1 MLCMYREVH
10 DLIPGHGWEVKS
22 VEKTDD
28 NEQSQQDDNNGD
40 WVKDWVSRGSQDS
53 INSKETS
60 SKGDMDK
67 VEKTPK
73 VTNKE
78 STTSHTSS
86 NASNS
91 TKELT
96 RPYELQGRVSSAA
109 RLSRLE
115 LRKQQSSVGSDSNRL
130 FHAHEKGLTITPSG
144 SSRRTLMR
152 MGLPMERGLQR
163 LHAPLDKP
171 LKDPTKENEQEDP
184 NTMLLSSQTEANGNT
199 TIEKT
204 TFQKALAHMDE
215 RTIRRIE
222 KEERKKQKE
231 KLTLERSVTPR
242 NGGGCISPFSMSI
255 LQHMFTSKQLSFKR
269 SSSSYSRFD
278 SFLNTPADTDTAMDD
293 STVGLDGINGDAAD
307 DIFRPSPRPSS
318 TANRLK
324 HLLVNAGFKSKMDDV
339 VDDEHIVDAKDDDN
353 ADILSTSTNSVA
365 ALLSGGPSFRNVDM
379 FRESSA
385 DKKVEKKKPK
395 SNDDVEEKGSS
406 SNDVPGTP
414 TDIKNTHSDEEVE
427 VSSAASDLGELPSQL
442 PPLAGRSR
450 SGMSQSSL
458 TQQRRGTAIGI
469 MKTSSSS
476 GGSPM
481 RRGKYERSVSW
492 NHAVFE
498 KEEEKLA
505 MARRDSAISLLSDG
519 ISVISF
525 PNLKRTAP
533 LRSESMSSVA
543 SLTLRRGA
551 PIRSDSVASISSILS
566 PFPSIGLGRPVLS
579 STGGTSFTGSLPSL
593 SRARPVRSESQITML
608 TTDLDDDDSLNSE
621 DYVDVKP
628 NQPNGAAWQ
637 SPLRR
642 PPRNPSSSGGAKD
655 DQAVFIRQASTNNYE
670 GEGME
675 VEESPVVES
684 VDKARKYRSML
695 SGSSFKSS
703 KSSSSSRSLL
713 SLDDSFVIRSISL
726 SRHTSEILRSLSNE
740 DLYSSHHLET
750 INGTGPSSRVNDV
763 SSVAR
768 VGADQVNCD
777 ESWDLD
783 STSYAAANTWNVTE
797 DPYAE
802 GYGAFNSLPFQI
814 LGTHANDT
822 SCHPH
827 VLSPP
832 LMESLQMFMPET
844 IAETNYFLKYSLV
857 RDGAHLPSLLKTIRG
872 TKHTLIA
879 IETVE
884 GEVFGSFTSSPW
896 RKSWNYYGSGESFLW
911 RMRRT
916 RSEKDAQHSILDQ
929 AKLESELDV
938 FYWAGTNDMV
948 QYCTHDM
955 IALGGGALN
964 GDEGRD
970 DQSDD
975 QRNVSPPQSPGSIDK
990 GGFGLCLE
998 SDLLYGTSSPCA
1010 TFQSPPLS
1018 KSHADGSPFEILN
1031 IEVWTSTPCDSVEAA
1046 EDLEMKSLFLESYT
1060 RE

>member
-1 MLCMYREVH
+1 MA
-10 DLIPGHGWEVKS
+10 K
-22 VEKTDD
+22 KDD
-28 NEQSQQDDNNGD
+28 NGHTQEDDNNGD

-53 INSKETS
+53 MNSKETAS
-60 SKGDMDK
+60 IKGDVDK
-67 VEKTPK
+67 GNVEKETPK
-73 VTNKE
+73 VTNKK

-86 NASNS
+86 NTSNS
-91 TKELT
+91 TKELELT
-96 RPYELQGRVSSAA
+96 RPYELQRRVSSAA

-130 FHAHEKGLTITPSG
+130 FRAHEKGLTITPSG

-163 LHAPLDKP
+163 LHAPLDEP

-204 TFQKALAHMDE
+204 TFQKALAHMDA

-222 KEERKKQKE
+222 KEERAKQKE
-231 KLTLERSVTPR
+231 KLTLERTVTPH

-293 STVGLDGINGDAAD
+293 STVGLDGINGDVAD

-324 HLLVNAGFKSKMDDV
+324 HLLVNAGFRSKMDDV
-339 VDDEHIVDAKDDDN
+339 VDNDHIVDAEDDDN

-365 ALLSGGPSFRNVDM
+365 ALLNGGPSFRGNVDV

-385 DKKVEKKKPK
+385 NKKDEKEKPE
-395 SNDDVEEKGSS
+395 SNDDKEDGPSID
-406 SNDVPGTP
+406 DVPGTP
-414 TDIKNTHSDEEVE
+414 TDVKNTLSDEVE
-427 VSSAASDLGELPSQL
+427 VSPAASDLGELPSQL

-469 MKTSSSS
+469 MKTSTSS
-476 GGSPM
+476 GGS
-481 RRGKYERSVSW
+481 RRSKYERSVSW

-498 KEEEKLA
+498 KEEEKL
-505 MARRDSAISLLSDG
+505 ARRDSAISLLSDG

-525 PNLKRTAP
+525 PNLKRAAP

-543 SLTLRRGA
+543 SLTLRPGA
-551 PIRSDSVASISSILS
+551 PIRSDSVASISSVLS
-566 PFPSIGLGRPVLS
+566 RFPSIGLGRPVIS
-579 STGGTSFTGSLPSL
+579 STGTSFTGSLPSL
-593 SRARPVRSESQITML
+593 SLAHPVRSESQLTML
-608 TTDLDDDDSLNSE
+608 TTDLDDEDSLNSE

-642 PPRNPSSSGGAKD
+642 PPRNPPTSSVGGARNE
-655 DQAVFIRQASTNNYE
+655 QAVFIRQASTSNYE
-670 GEGME
+670 GVGME

-684 VDKARKYRSML
+684 VDEARKYRSML
-695 SGSSFKSS
+695 SGSSFKSR
-703 KSSSSSRSLL
+703 KSSSSSRPLL
-713 SLDDSFVIRSISL
+713 SLDDSFVIRNISL
-726 SRHTSEILRSLSNE
+726 SRHTLEILRSLSND

-750 INGTGPSSRVNDV
+750 INGTGSSSRGNEV

-783 STSYAAANTWNVTE
+783 STSYAATNAWAVTE

-802 GYGAFNSLPFQI
+802 GYDSLPFQI

-822 SCHPH
+822 ACHPH

-929 AKLESELDV
+929 AKLESELDI
-938 FYWAGTNDMV
+938 FYWAGANDMV

-970 DQSDD
+970 DQLDD
-975 QRNVSPPQSPGSIDK
+975 QRNVSPPQSPTVDK
-990 GGFGLCLE
+990 GGFALCLE

-1018 KSHADGSPFEILN
+1018 RSHENGSPFEILN
-1031 IEVWTSTPCDSVEAA
+1031 IEVWTMSPCDSVEAA

>member
-1 MLCMYREVH
+1 MNYVHMMCLFTNQHILYREVH

-22 VEKTDD
+22 VAKTDD
-28 NEQSQQDDNNGD
+28 NEHTQENDNNGD

-53 INSKETS
+53 INSKEAD
-60 SKGDMDK
+60 KNK
-67 VEKTPK
+67 VEKETPK
-73 VTNKE
+73 VTNKK

-96 RPYELQGRVSSAA
+96 RPYELQRRVSSAA

-130 FHAHEKGLTITPSG
+130 FQAHEKGLTITPSG

-171 LKDPTKENEQEDP
+171 LNEQEDP

-215 RTIRRIE
+215 RTIRKIE

-231 KLTLERSVTPR
+231 KLTLERSVTPH

-278 SFLNTPADTDTAMDD
+278 SFLNTPADTDIDE

-307 DIFRPSPRPSS
+307 DIFRPSARPSS

-339 VDDEHIVDAKDDDN
+339 VDNDHIVDAEDDDN
-353 ADILSTSTNSVA
+353 AEILSTSTNSVA

-395 SNDDVEEKGSS
+395 SNDDTEEKPSS
-406 SNDVPGTP
+406 DDVPGTP
-414 TDIKNTHSDEEVE
+414 TGVKKTHSDEEVE
-427 VSSAASDLGELPSQL
+427 VSPAASDLGELPSQL
-442 PPLAGRSR
+442 PPLLAGRSR

-481 RRGKYERSVSW
+481 RRGNKYERSVSW

-505 MARRDSAISLLSDG
+505 MTRRDSAISLLSDG

-525 PNLKRTAP
+525 PNLKRAAP

-543 SLTLRRGA
+543 SLTLRPGR
-551 PIRSDSVASISSILS
+551 PVRSDSVASISSILS

-593 SRARPVRSESQITML
+593 SRARPVRSDSQVTML
-608 TTDLDDDDSLNSE
+608 TTDLDDDSLNSE

-637 SPLRR
+637 SPLR
-642 PPRNPSSSGGAKD
+642 PPRNPSSSGGTKD
-655 DQAVFIRQASTNNYE
+655 EQAVFIRQASTNNYE

-703 KSSSSSRSLL
+703 KSSSSSRPLL
-713 SLDDSFVIRSISL
+713 SLDDSFVIRNISI
-726 SRHTSEILRSLSNE
+726 SRHTLEILRSLSNE

-750 INGTGPSSRVNDV
+750 INGTGSSSRRNEA

-783 STSYAAANTWNVTE
+783 STSYAAANAWAVTE
-797 DPYAE
+797 DPYVE
-802 GYGAFNSLPFQI
+802 GYNSLPFQI
-814 LGTHANDT
+814 LGTSANDT

-832 LMESLQMFMPET
+832 LMESLAGFMPET

-938 FYWAGTNDMV
+938 FYWSASNDMV

-955 IALGGGALN
+955 IALGGGTLN

-1031 IEVWTSTPCDSVEAA
+1031 IEVWTMSQMDSVEAA
-1046 EDLEMKSLFLESYT
+1046 ENLEMKSLFLESYT